1 MMSILF
7 VSFLQSCSPPPK
19 DPALVE
25 FEKFMY
31 ALKSDQKELLWQT
44 LSSHTQKKITQK
56 ISQPLALENANSKEL
71 ITENT
76 NKDHTNKDRIFD
88 RLRIRLGYAFE
99 MSFAQKAKIQ
109 KSDQISDKLKFVL
122 VPQNEDKQ
130 LKIPMLY
137 ENQSWKVDLSEAQL
151 EDVSNLT
158 IETKTP

>member
-7 VSFLQSCSPPPK
+7 VSFIQSCSPPSK
-19 DPALVE
+19 DPALME

-56 ISQPLALENANSKEL
+56 ISQPLALENTNSKEL
-71 ITENT
+71 TTENT
-76 NKDHTNKDRIFD
+76 SKDPIFE

-130 LKIPMLY
+130 LKIPMLF

-151 EDVSNLT
+151 EEIPNLT
-158 IETKTP
+158 IEQKTP